1 MLIFKA
7 FKKTN
12 TFFSIYKIFF
22 TILFLYIKMTDNYYQ
37 KHKEKL
43 EKEACE
49 RYQNLFEAEKKGQY
63 HRIIVNVIRI
73 FLRNKSRS

>member
-1 MLIFKA
+1 
-7 FKKTN
+7 
-12 TFFSIYKIFF
+12 
-22 TILFLYIKMTDNYYQ
+22 MTDNYYQ

-73 FLRNKSRS
+73 LLKEQKQKLVEYIENNYIAHKK